1 MAVYTGL
8 RRSELAELLWSDL
21 ILDLPTPVVEV
32 RAGIAKNGKTPPSRC
47 IPMSW
52 LRYGHYGMATRTKT
66 LFSNGFPGS
75 SGLSVI

>member
-32 RAGIAKNGKTPPSRC
+32 RAGIAKNGKNAS